1 MYTCL
6 SILTAVSG
14 RRILEC
20 ITTLYLEVCEDG
32 WTKFQ
37 GHCYKHFSERETWVD
52 AENVCRYHQSH
63 LASILTPEEQEF
75 VNGDDTIYC
84 KKKTYLTE
92 ITDYTSFS
100 PCTSGIYT
108 ILCVFNSFLPPNND
122 FLLSLYISFHFT
134 FTAASPTASTH
145 FNKYK
150 CMDKSLLLTAIF
162 YWVFVEKDV
171 NYK

>member
-75 VNGDDTIYC
+75 VNGELDCSCSCPYSSGNKAKHAFSLPSKSTIIEQGWSSLSIC
-84 KKKTYLTE
+84 TLRSAEDNLKLNVLLKICPTYFSKLYH
-92 ITDYTSFS
+92 IASFRR
-100 PCTSGIYT
+100 Y
-108 ILCVFNSFLPPNND
+108 
-122 FLLSLYISFHFT
+122 
-134 FTAASPTASTH
+134 
-145 FNKYK
+145 
-150 CMDKSLLLTAIF
+150 
-162 YWVFVEKDV
+162 
-171 NYK
+171 

>member
-75 VNGDDTIYC
+75 VNG
-84 KKKTYLTE
+84 E
-92 ITDYTSFS
+92 SGTDLFK
-100 PCTSGIYT
+100 IYT